1 MSSPKIST
9 KGEGEILYEN
19 GAGVGKKLMDSV
31 NKCTVGIIAGSLG
44 HRVVS
49 KVSNMVEMLLR
60 PC

>member
-9 KGEGEILYEN
+9 KVEGEILYEN
-19 GAGVGKKLMDSV
+19 ETGVGKKLMDLV

-44 HRVVS
+44 HRVVN
-49 KVSNMVEMLLR
+49 KVSNMIEMLPR